1 MTHHCIRAVTPAGAP
16 TAMEIR
22 LRLGR
27 HELKGDM
34 LVVEYRRME
43 VEDAAWK
50 GLQVGRSRCCPPPHT
65 MPFKSR
71 NKGSNHGSNRV
82 SMTSR
87 AICAR
92 S

>member
-1 MTHHCIRAVTPAGAP
+1 VTHHCIRALTPAGTP

-50 GLQVGRSRCCPPPHT
+50 GLQVGRGRCCSPRHT
-65 MPFKSR
+65 MPLKSR
-71 NKGSNHGSNRV
+71 NKVSNLV
-82 SMTSR
+82 SMTSQ
-87 AICAR
+87 AISAR
-92 S
+92 P